1 MRNILLTLF
10 TLLFCASASNAQ
22 GIATSQALPGTPEFL
37 DHKMWSDLG
46 KPTEKDRGF
55 SLFSRNIQPKTDT
68 LFELWV
74 KIVPKDTYEFNRKH
88 KLPSNTAYAIQY
100 ATVDCGRRQIV
111 MERTAAYNSANMK
124 LDATK
129 SELVR
134 NQTRSRVRSGS
145 INEVVFDFICL
156 KLQ

>member
-1 MRNILLTLF
+1 M
-10 TLLFCASASNAQ
+10 CVSASNAQ
-22 GIATSQALPGTPEFL
+22 GVAASQPTPGTPEFL

-55 SLFSRNIQPKTDT
+55 SLFSRNIQPKTDS

-74 KIVPKDTYEFNRKH
+74 KIVPSNQSEFNRKH

-111 MERTAAYNSANMK
+111 MEKTAAYNSANTK
-124 LDATK
+124 VDAAG

-134 NQTRSRVRSGS
+134 NQTRARVRSGS
-145 INEVVFDFICL
+145 INEVVFDYICL